1 MNIDDYQRL
10 AGETA
15 IYPGRGG
22 TLGAIYNAL
31 ALGEAGEI
39 QGKVSKLIRDDR
51 VIFVSGQNGLGC
63 CDDVYDFNDIPHEK
77 RAELKKELGDLL
89 WHMSMLA
96 HDLGY
101 SMSEIAQ
108 ANLDK
113 LADRSKRGVL
123 GGSGDN
129 R

>member
-39 QGKVSKLIRDDR
+39 QGKVSKLIRDDSIIDT
-51 VIFVSGQNGLGC
+51 VKGTLAVEPDYYLG
-63 CDDVYDFNDIPHEK
+63 DISDHK

-113 LADRSKRGVL
+113 LSDRSNRGVL
-123 GGSGDN
+123 SGSGDN

>member
-39 QGKVSKLIRDDR
+39 QGKVSKLVRDHN
-51 VIFVSGQNGLGC
+51 VIQHQGSTEYHIYGLS
-63 CDDVYDFNDIPHEK
+63 DHE
-77 RAELKKELGDLL
+77 AEPLKKELGDLL
-89 WHMSMLA
+89 WHMAMLA

>member
-1 MNIDDYQRL
+1 MNIDDYQRQ

-22 TLGAIYNAL
+22 TLGVIYNAL

-39 QGKVSKLIRDDR
+39 QGKVSKLIRDHNVVQHQDSTEYQ
-51 VIFVSGQNGLGC
+51 IYGLS
-63 CDDVYDFNDIPHEK
+63 DYETEP
-77 RAELKKELGDLL
+77 LKKELGDLL

>member
-1 MNIDDYQRL
+1 MNIDDYQRQ

-39 QGKVSKLIRDDR
+39 QGKVSKLIRDEGVVLATDIDSEYLISEL
-51 VIFVSGQNGLGC
+51 V
-63 CDDVYDFNDIPHEK
+63 DDEREP
-77 RAELKKELGDLL
+77 LKKELGDLL

>member
-39 QGKVSKLIRDDR
+39 QGKVSKLIRDDG
-51 VIFVSGQNGLGC
+51 VIQKWVTLTCS
-63 CDDVYDFNDIPHEK
+63 VYGIEDIYEER

>member
-39 QGKVSKLIRDDR
+39 QGKVSKLIRDDAIIDT
-51 VIFVSGQNGLGC
+51 VKTTEAWQDEDYYFG
-63 CDDVYDFNDIPHEK
+63 DIPDHK

-89 WHMSMLA
+89 WHMAMLA

>member
-39 QGKVSKLIRDDR
+39 QGKVSKLIRDDG
-51 VIFVSGQNGLGC
+51 VICKWSDSTHTVH
-63 CDDVYDFNDIPHEK
+63 DIEPQP

-101 SMSEIAQ
+101 SMSEIAKS
-108 ANLDK
+108 NLDK
-113 LADRSKRGVL
+113 LSDRSKRGVL

>member
-1 MNIDDYQRL
+1 MNIDDYQRK

-39 QGKVSKLIRDDR
+39 QGKVSKLIRDNNIIQHDGSTEYQ
-51 VIFVSGQNGLGC
+51 IYGLS
-63 CDDVYDFNDIPHEK
+63 NEEREPI
-77 RAELKKELGDLL
+77 KKELGDLL

-96 HDLGY
+96 HDLGF

-113 LADRSKRGVL
+113 LEDRRKRGVL